1 MTTEN
6 EQKRQIVHA
15 MWASVADRWE
25 EHATYVERRA
35 AGITTAML
43 DGVAL
48 APTDR
53 VLELACG
60 PGGLGI
66 AAAARAGDVVLSDVV
81 PTMVEIAA
89 KRVANAGVANA
100 TTRVIDLEDID
111 EPRAS
116 FDVVLC
122 REGLMFAVEPAAALR
137 QIRAVLRD
145 GGRLA
150 VAVWGPQA
158 DNPWLSVV
166 MESVAAQVGRP
177 VPPPGMPGPFALSDA
192 DALVAL
198 FEAAHFDDITLDRVD
213 VPLHAT
219 SFEDWWTRTSGVA
232 GPVAEIIAGLP
243 TDAQA
248 ELEARLRA
256 AVAPYESA
264 DGSIAFQ
271 GVSLV
276 VTARREEEAQITS
289 AG

>member
-1 MTTEN
+1 MSVET

-25 EHATYVERRA
+25 EHAAYVERRA
-35 AGITTAML
+35 AGISSAML

-66 AAAARAGDVVLSDVV
+66 AAAARAAEVVLSDVV
-81 PTMVEIAA
+81 PAMVEIAA
-89 KRVANAGVANA
+89 KHLADAGVTNA
-100 TTRVIDLEDID
+100 TARVIDLEEID
-111 EPRAS
+111 EPPAS

-122 REGLMFAVEPAAALR
+122 REGLMFAVDPAAALAQVR
-137 QIRAVLRD
+137 DVLRGD
-145 GGRLA
+145 GRVA
-150 VAVWGPQA
+150 VAVWGPAA
-158 DNPWLSVV
+158 DNPWLSIV
-166 MESVAAQVGRP
+166 MESVGAQVGHP

-198 FEAAHFDDITLDRVD
+198 FDAAGFSDVTLDRID
-213 VPLHAT
+213 VPLHAS
-219 SFEDWWTRTSGVA
+219 SFEDWWARTSGVA
-232 GPVAEIIAGLP
+232 GPVAKIIAGLP
-243 TDAQA
+243 AAAQA

-256 AVAPYESA
+256 AVAPYEAA
-264 DGSIAFQ
+264 DASIAFQ

-276 VTARREEEAQITS
+276 VTARRGTNP
-289 AG
+289 

>member
-1 MTTEN
+1 
-6 EQKRQIVHA
+6 
-15 MWASVADRWE
+15 
-25 EHATYVERRA
+25 
-35 AGITTAML
+35 ML

-276 VTARREEEAQITS
+276 VTARQRRRGSNHVGRLTERERARREATQLRAVADGIDG
-289 AG
+289 ADVAVGALDR